1 MDEIDGDRADAPAET
16 PTRRPPRG
24 VDPLSPTHRRPPA
37 EAPAPAKVPL
47 PPAPADDTDALRA
60 FVASIP
66 VRAAWLLQ
74 RGCFSRREH
83 AQLMALKR
91 SLDAALPPAATE
103 DEDRGGEDAK
113 PRATAAPNN
122 VNRKDQK
129 K

>member
-1 MDEIDGDRADAPAET
+1 MPRARKPKATAPT
-16 PTRRPPRG
+16 
-24 VDPLSPTHRRPPA
+24 
-37 EAPAPAKVPL
+37 EAPAPVEVPL

-66 VRAAWLLQ
+66 ARAAWLHQHGHL
-74 RGCFSRREH
+74 SLREH

-103 DEDRGGEDAK
+103 DEDRASEDAK